1 MSCLFYLQFSS
12 AVEWIRRQLIHSLRW
27 GTLLLKHRYYRRGTG
42 PTLRHKSNY
51 ENKPAQLSQLRTLH
65 NASFDK
71 CLEVRVALNCGW
83 ADDKQIW
90 LFLQNGEEGWEEWAR
105 VAHKGVIPVMWP
117 KQSEL
122 TRPCSYAQLDFFFFS
137 FFFLLTWDE
146 SGTTWSKR
154 ARQEMRSE
162 PRSGSRVFNNSY
174 CYKTDI

>member
-1 MSCLFYLQFSS
+1 MTCVFYLQFSS
-12 AVEWIRRQLIHSLRW
+12 AGEWIRRQLIHCLHW

-42 PTLRHKSNY
+42 PTLRHESNY

-71 CLEVRVALNCGW
+71 CLEVLVALNCGW

-90 LFLQNGEEGWEEWAR
+90 LFLQNAEEGWEEWAR

-122 TRPCSYAQLDFFFFS
+122 TRPCSYTQPDFFL
-137 FFFLLTWDE
+137 FLRGTNRAPPGRNGLGRKWDLSLVPALACLIIHIVTGLT
-146 SGTTWSKR
+146 SNTPGL
-154 ARQEMRSE
+154 
-162 PRSGSRVFNNSY
+162 
-174 CYKTDI
+174 